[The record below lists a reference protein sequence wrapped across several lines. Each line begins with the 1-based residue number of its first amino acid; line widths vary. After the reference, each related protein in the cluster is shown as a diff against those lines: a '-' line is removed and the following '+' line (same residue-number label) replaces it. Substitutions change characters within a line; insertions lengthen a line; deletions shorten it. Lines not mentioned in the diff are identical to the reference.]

1 MSDNTYIDW
10 YMEKRKLQQEIE
22 KQRKEICDKTDEIQ
36 KLQSEITDMCH
47 DVFELQAG
55 VKELKNENNQLRAR
69 VMELEASNA
78 ELLDALDE
86 AQQFILNGIQYGYIN
101 MPDKDCGDSAF
112 ETPAKIEAAIQKARG
127 QG

>member
-10 YMEKRKLQQEIE
+10 YMEKQKLQQEIE

-36 KLQSEITDMCH
+36 KLQNEITDMCY

-55 VKELKNENNQLRAR
+55 VKELES
-69 VMELEASNA
+69 SNA
-78 ELLDALDE
+78 ELLVTLEACCIATQGKKKAFCECFQHDSRPCLDME
-86 AQQFILNGIQYGYIN
+86 GVCWFGKNG
-101 MPDKDCGDSAF
+101 DCHIW
-112 ETPAKIEAAIQKARG
+112 KAIQKERG